1 MVLKKKLNK
10 LGMRIDFFNLIN
22 GIYEKPTVNI
32 ILDSKWVRMLSY
44 QDQVQGKDVH
54 FHCSPYSTSFL
65 KS

>member
-32 ILDSKWVRMLSY
+32 ILDSK
-44 QDQVQGKDVH
+44 
-54 FHCSPYSTSFL
+54 
-65 KS
+65 